1 MRAVRWQPP
10 VYSPLPSGA
19 AWHSLLLGASVAG
32 DPRRRVTR
40 TLLQAFG
47 AEAAVLCGSGTEALQ
62 LALRVAHRLRGAGA
76 IVAVPAFTCF
86 GVATAVV
93 GADARVALYDVDPAT
108 LAPDLD
114 SLRLALREGAQVV
127 VASPLFG
134 VPLDWCALE
143 ECTASSGA
151 LIIEDAA
158 QGHGATWH
166 DRPLGSL
173 GTLSVLSFGRGKGW
187 TGGQGGALL
196 LRGAPARVVGASF
209 ELEGPSPGMRLR
221 VGAQVL
227 AQWMLGRPHL
237 YWIPAALPWLGLG
250 ETRYNAPQQ
259 PRAMT
264 REAAHLLERTREPAQ
279 REAEIRKANAALLLG
294 RIPFG
299 RSVRGVQPPPSASP
313 GFLRLPLRLARGL
326 EGFRTPGRAT
336 RLGIAPGYPH
346 PLHILTQIRTRMMHR
361 SEHWPGASALAREL
375 VTLPTHSLITCP
387 ERDEL
392 VGLIG
397 TYES

>member
-47 AEAAVLCGSGTEALQ
+47 AEAAVLCGSGPEALQ

-158 QGHGATWH
+158 QGQGVDGRPRGCVATSGCASPRRRSLLRARRPVSWNEVAGGCPGVGAVDAWEAP
-166 DRPLGSL
+166 PLLDSRRAALAGIGRDSL
-173 GTLSVLSFGRGKGW
+173 QRSSTAAGDDPG
-187 TGGQGGALL
+187 GGAL
-196 LRGAPARVVGASF
+196 ARK
-209 ELEGPSPGMRLR
+209 
-221 VGAQVL
+221 
-227 AQWMLGRPHL
+227 
-237 YWIPAALPWLGLG
+237 
-250 ETRYNAPQQ
+250 N
-259 PRAMT
+259 PRACT
-264 REAAHLLERTREPAQ
+264 T
-279 REAEIRKANAALLLG
+279 
-294 RIPFG
+294 
-299 RSVRGVQPPPSASP
+299 
-313 GFLRLPLRLARGL
+313 
-326 EGFRTPGRAT
+326 
-336 RLGIAPGYPH
+336 
-346 PLHILTQIRTRMMHR
+346 
-361 SEHWPGASALAREL
+361 
-375 VTLPTHSLITCP
+375 
-387 ERDEL
+387 
-392 VGLIG
+392 
-397 TYES
+397 